1 MKIKFIA
8 VGKTDNNNL
17 QQLISDYQ
25 KRLQFYIGFDFVII
39 PDIKNTKNLTEAQQK
54 DIEGKAVLK
63 NVDKSD
69 QVILFDEKGSTYNSV
84 GFSKYLQKKM
94 LSGCKQ
100 LVFVIGGPYG
110 FSEAVY
116 KRAQG
121 KIALSAMTFSHQM
134 VRLFAL
140 EQLYRAFTIIKNEP
154 YHHK

>member
-25 KRLQFYIGFDFVII
+25 KRLKFYIGFNFVII

-69 QVILFDEKGSTYNSV
+69 QVILFDEKGSNYNSV
-84 GFSKYLQKKM
+84 AFSIFLQKKM

-110 FSEAVY
+110 FSEDVY